1 MKRDKRYRKHLIE
14 GQGRTRCKGALKKGN
29 TRYKETQ
36 DTIKLKKQGDKRYNE
51 TQELR
56 KHNNFLFKKF
66 YNYFDSLFTHTGWS
80 FLRNLNSRGRTSR

>member
-36 DTIKLKKQGDKRYNE
+36 DTIKLKKQSDKRYDE
-51 TQELR
+51 SKDKM
-56 KHNNFLFKKF
+56 KHKN
-66 YNYFDSLFTHTGWS
+66 
-80 FLRNLNSRGRTSR
+80 

>member
-36 DTIKLKKQGDKRYNE
+36 DTITLKKQGDKRYNE
-51 TQELR
+51 SKDKM
-56 KHNNFLFKKF
+56 KHKN
-66 YNYFDSLFTHTGWS
+66 
-80 FLRNLNSRGRTSR
+80 